1 MPSVRERNAT
11 PLPFRSSR
19 MQTRCESERPRRS
32 SFQTTSTSPA
42 CNPARRVFR
51 PARSSRPA
59 GCNRAPLFQPRPEP
73 LHVVAIVVDP
83 LRTGHRG
90 FVLLGRDRRTRT
102 QVPDVLAEGVTA
114 QASVRHHPL
123 RHAGQALQEW
133 DGLRQLM
140 RLAWSQDEGH
150 RASEPVGD
158 HARLGPIAPTR
169 AAQGFTAV
177 PLSGRA
183 PLSSCPGRFLVRPNA
198 GAIEKRH
205 PELNATV
212 LDQRQKLL
220 PDTQTRPADEGLGGS
235 PPRAEISGDG
245 PPLGSVLMPP
255 ENGRDRE
262 PQVLWR
268 GLALGPARLDE
279 WLKLGPLR
287 VRQHRSSSPQKE
299 QNARKPNQFK
309 P

>member
-1 MPSVRERNAT
+1 MGRFFLTGGPHQGLALSPMAG
-11 PLPFRSSR
+11 
-19 MQTRCESERPRRS
+19 RRG
-32 SFQTTSTSPA
+32 P
-42 CNPARRVFR
+42 
-51 PARSSRPA
+51 
-59 GCNRAPLFQPRPEP
+59 PLFEPCPEP

-90 FVLLGRDRRTRT
+90 FVLLGRDRRTRA
-102 QVPDVLAEGVTA
+102 QGPDVLAEGATA

-123 RHAGQALQEW
+123 RHTGQPVEER
-133 DGLRQLM
+133 DGMWQFMSLTG
-140 RLAWSQDEGH
+140 SQNERH

-235 PPRAEISGDG
+235 PPWAEISGDG

-299 QNARKPNQFK
+299 QNARKTNQFK